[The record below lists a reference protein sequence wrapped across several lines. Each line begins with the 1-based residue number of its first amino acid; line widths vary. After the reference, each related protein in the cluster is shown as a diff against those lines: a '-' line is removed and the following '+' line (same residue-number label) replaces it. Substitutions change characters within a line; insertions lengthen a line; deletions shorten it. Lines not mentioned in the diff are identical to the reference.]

1 MYSKLLGKNEK
12 RDVAFLIETLQPKQ
26 RYHRVVTWASVTGFQ
41 LTESV
46 LDKSCSDRKAITRQ
60 ECFKSS
66 ANRSERICDWNS
78 KNPEQSYLVTLEF
91 VIARNTEIV
100 DSKMLREKGRYN
112 SMALNSVKDYWEV
125 SKAFKK

>member
-1 MYSKLLGKNEK
+1 M
-12 RDVAFLIETLQPKQ
+12 
-26 RYHRVVTWASVTGFQ
+26 TWASVTGFQ
-41 LTESV
+41 SAKSV

-66 ANRSERICDWNS
+66 ANISQRICDWNS
-78 KNPEQSYLVTLEF
+78 KNPQQSYLVTLEF

-100 DSKMLREKGRYN
+100 DSKKLRKRYN
-112 SMALNSVKDYWEV
+112 SMAPNSVKDDWEV

>member
-26 RYHRVVTWASVTGFQ
+26 RYHRAVTWASVTGFQ
-41 LTESV
+41 SAESV
-46 LDKSCSDRKAITRQ
+46 LDKSCSDRKVITRQ

-78 KNPEQSYLVTLEF
+78 KNPEQSYLATLEF
-91 VIARNTEIV
+91 VIVRNTDIV
-100 DSKMLREKGRYN
+100 DSKKLR
-112 SMALNSVKDYWEV
+112 
-125 SKAFKK
+125 KK